1 MEEAIPVRYVFVML
15 LAIADSE
22 GDVVG
27 TDIAIARRLNMP
39 VEEFQKCVAVLG
51 TADPDSNSKDMNGR
65 RVVPSDSERGYRV
78 VNYAKYRELTTEFQ
92 KKNYMRR
99 YMREYREKGKVAND
113 VKLTKS
119 YSKTDA
125 NTLDMPSLTSAS
137 VSESVSGKGSVE
149 GKGFPTLEQA
159 KERAKF
165 IGVPESDAEQFW
177 HHFNSTGWLDKNGH
191 TIKNWESKLV
201 TWKLTNQQQ
210 KYGNSKYGKAGQQT
224 NPRLVGICR
233 NPETDY
239 GKAAEQ
245 KVARQMA
252 ETKNQE
258 QSKPSVS

>member
-65 RVVPSDSERGYRV
+65 RVVLSDSERGYRV

-119 YSKTDA
+119 YSKTDV
-125 NTLDMPSLTSAS
+125 NTLDTPSLTSAS
-137 VSESVSGKGSVE
+137 VSVSESSSGGKESAERKGGGE
-149 GKGFPTLEQA
+149 AELEVF
-159 KERAKF
+159 R
-165 IGVPESDAEQFW
+165 
-177 HHFNSTGWLDKNGH
+177 
-191 TIKNWESKLV
+191 SKLC
-201 TWKLTNQQQ
+201 KLYNQTSARRWSYAEESTLSDLT
-210 KYGNSKYGKAGQQT
+210 KSAEFPGELDEIINYKNKLPPADVRFFPNSID
-224 NPRLVGICR
+224 RLLSQWTSTLDR
-233 NPETDY
+233 
-239 GKAAEQ
+239 
-245 KVARQMA
+245 ARTYSQRTPLTLI
-252 ETKNQE
+252 EKQLRDL
-258 QSKPSVS
+258 